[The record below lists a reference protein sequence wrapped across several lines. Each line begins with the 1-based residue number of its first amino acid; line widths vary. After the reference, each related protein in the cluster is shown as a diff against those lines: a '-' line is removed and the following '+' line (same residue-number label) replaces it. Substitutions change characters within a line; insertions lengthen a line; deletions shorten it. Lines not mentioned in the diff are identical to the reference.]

1 MIICIKIQKYLHLNA
16 NRQYNNCIS
25 TKILQNHQILRR
37 GHMDTYFAS
46 VIDNLTRNDLYILG
60 LLSDEGADLKF
71 KSIRKKTIQ
80 AKTQLTD
87 ATFRKSIDRLE
98 ALQFINIVK
107 NSKEHTIFITQYGQE
122 ALRYQLEGERV

>member
-16 NRQYNNCIS
+16 NKQYNNRIS
-25 TKILQNHQILRR
+25 TKIFQNHQILRR
-37 GHMDTYFAS
+37 GYMDTYFDS

-122 ALRYQLEGERV
+122 ALSYQLEGERV

>member
-1 MIICIKIQKYLHLNA
+1 
-16 NRQYNNCIS
+16 
-25 TKILQNHQILRR
+25 
-37 GHMDTYFAS
+37 MDTYFDS

-60 LLSDEGADLKF
+60 LLSDEGVDLKF

-80 AKTQLTD
+80 EKTQLTD

-107 NSKEHTIFITQYGQE
+107 NSKEHTVFITQYGQE